1 MCFYSQTIHWAS
13 SSAALCSTLQNTR
26 FLSGVWAQFFQEAK
40 PEASRMRAWCIFH
53 FYQTRKTIFIKMKS
67 APLSRNTRPGLPRGL
82 TSIHQSSLL
91 LKEFAVF
98 SRNPSFH
105 LSNFILFPHGIP
117 LGLPWSSWPS
127 SAPPLGPLRVVMLS
141 QVSLYSFWL

>member
-1 MCFYSQTIHWAS
+1 
-13 SSAALCSTLQNTR
+13 
-26 FLSGVWAQFFQEAK
+26 
-40 PEASRMRAWCIFH
+40 MRAWCIFP
-53 FYQTRKTIFIKMKS
+53 FYQTRTTIFIKMKS

-98 SRNPSFH
+98 SRNPSFY

-117 LGLPWSSWPS
+117 LGLPWSS
-127 SAPPLGPLRVVMLS
+127 
-141 QVSLYSFWL
+141 